1 MTIPQI
7 PAAARGNL
15 ALDIS
20 QAGASLA
27 AGLQAEKARR
37 REEAMADALM
47 ELRRM
52 QAEAAIRRGERP
64 FLASEQL
71 PTGKRQHVLISPS
84 GDVTRPGIAAPGER
98 PQVLPPLGPEGQLAT
113 LTPGGEVRQLGVT
126 ARPERPFL
134 TTEEIPPTTPGG
146 TPSFQRTLISPSGE
160 VTRPGVRAPTP
171 TGVQY
176 LRRPRSFEIKAA
188 EFAVPMAISAEG
200 MKELQSAN
208 PQILVEI
215 ANVAAR
221 EVASLRLPLVGEG
234 LSGVVG
240 AARQLGLSEPAA
252 QYLAYMAAF
261 ISARIPSRAGLQQT
275 ISEMRNVMREF
286 LPDIGEP
293 QSAWAIKA
301 RNMETAVETQLR
313 AAGPALEQFR
323 SMLPQR
329 WRNIGLETD
338 ADPDEPEE
346 DDFSDIDALPLRP

>member
-113 LTPGGEVRQLGVT
+113 L
-126 ARPERPFL
+126 
-134 TTEEIPPTTPGG
+134 TPGG